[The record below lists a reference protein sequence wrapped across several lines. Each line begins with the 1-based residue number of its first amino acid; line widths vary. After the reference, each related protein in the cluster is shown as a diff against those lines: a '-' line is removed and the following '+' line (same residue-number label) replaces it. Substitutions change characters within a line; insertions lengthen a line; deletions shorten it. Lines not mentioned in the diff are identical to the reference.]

1 MGIVGVIAIGEAAP
15 AVPGLSFEAGPT
27 ALVFYKVTC
36 PVCQMAAPKVAALE
50 DAYPGHVVGLGQ
62 DPEAELASFDAAHGF
77 GAPSFADVA
86 PYEVSNAYGI
96 VAVPTLVLVDRDGVV
111 RDVVQS
117 WDREGY
123 NRVARELAESTGLP
137 LVEPS
142 DAADGLPAFRPG

>member
-1 MGIVGVIAIGEAAP
+1 MAVIAIGDEAPAIPGLAFEAA
-15 AVPGLSFEAGPT
+15 PT

-36 PVCQMAAPKVAALE
+36 PVCQMAGPKVAALE

-62 DPEAELASFDAAHGF
+62 DPEEDLAAFDAEHGF
-77 GAPSFADVA
+77 GAPSIADLA

-96 VAVPTLVLVDRDGVV
+96 EAVPTLILVGADGVV

-123 NRVARELAESTGLP
+123 NRVAGELAELTGLP
-137 LVEPS
+137 RVEPS
-142 DAADGLPAFRPG
+142 DERDGLPAFRPG